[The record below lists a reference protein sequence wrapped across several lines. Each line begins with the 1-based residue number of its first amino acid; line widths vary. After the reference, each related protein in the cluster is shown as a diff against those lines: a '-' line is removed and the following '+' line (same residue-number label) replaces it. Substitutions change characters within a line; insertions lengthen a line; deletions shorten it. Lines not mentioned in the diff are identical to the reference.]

1 MDLSYLKD
9 EKRHHNSCSYKQKT
23 VLHHHLQLAPSR
35 IVLLQAIHSSSVK
48 EVGNYLFSR
57 YQQSKMHLS

>member
-9 EKRHHNSCSYKQKT
+9 EKRHRNSCSYKQKI
-23 VLHHHLQLAPSR
+23 VLHHHLQLAPSL
-35 IVLLQAIHSSSVK
+35 IVLLQAIHSNFAK
-48 EVGNYLFSR
+48 EAGNYLFSK